1 MNKPISRAQHGLADY
16 SYIPLVAVAPDL
28 MHFEEEKTATTLC
41 QVLSGGVLLS
51 SLLTRAE
58 WGLAPVIPF
67 KAHLAADWVVGAFTL
82 GAPWLFGFAGHKR
95 ARNTFLA
102 MGAFGLIAT
111 FLTRPEEMPASEGKN
126 LPANSH

>member
-16 SYIPLVAVAPDL
+16 MYIPLVAVAPDL
-28 MHFEEEKTATTLC
+28 MNFEEEKTATTLC

-51 SLLTRAE
+51 SLMTRAE

-67 KAHLAADWVVGAFTL
+67 KAHLGADLAVGAFTL
-82 GAPWLFGFAGHKR
+82 SAPWLFSFAHNKR

-102 MGAFGLIAT
+102 IGAFGLVASL
-111 FLTRPEEMPASEGKN
+111 LTRPEEMPELQKPS
-126 LPANSH
+126 